1 MMAIVA
7 RRDAVNAAEAVGALF
22 DQHQSGL
29 CRLATVLLGD
39 AGRAEEVVQDAFLRV
54 YRSWWR
60 IRDQDRAQAYLRA
73 TVVNLCRSQLRRR
86 TVEDRVNRA
95 TWTAEDRQAAGAP
108 VPGSFGIPDDSGAVL
123 ALHRALQTLPTRQR
137 EVVVLYYFEDLS
149 VTAIAGIVGCAGGT
163 VKSQLAK
170 ARRHLQQAM
179 EGSSGEVPDA

>member
-1 MMAIVA
+1 
-7 RRDAVNAAEAVGALF
+7 
-22 DQHQSGL
+22 
-29 CRLATVLLGD
+29 LATVLLGD

-86 TVEDRVNRA
+86 MVEDRVNRA
-95 TWTAEDRQAAGAP
+95 TWTAEDRQAAAAP
-108 VPGSFGIPDDSGAVL
+108 LPGSFGIPDDSGAVL
-123 ALHRALQTLPTRQR
+123 ALHRQR